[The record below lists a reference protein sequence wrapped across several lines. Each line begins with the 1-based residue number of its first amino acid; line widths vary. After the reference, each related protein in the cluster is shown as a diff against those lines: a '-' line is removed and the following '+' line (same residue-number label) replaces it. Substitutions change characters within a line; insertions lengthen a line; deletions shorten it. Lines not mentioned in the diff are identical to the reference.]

1 MSLTADSSGR
11 IDGVF
16 TIPADVPAGSKLVE
30 FIGATTQAQ
39 ATFVG
44 RGTLKTEE
52 LRMIN
57 SVVNRRLLTWKG
69 DPLAQTFILNQD
81 YQVAALDLW
90 FCDVGPTNVLIQIR
104 DVALGVPTLDVVAE
118 TLLTPDEITT
128 SGPTR
133 FKFPPVV
140 LEADREYAVVVACND
155 AVSSVA
161 IAELGQFDAT
171 AQQWVTSQPYQIGVL
186 LSSSNN
192 RTWTPHQTKDLTFR
206 LVAADYDVE
215 TNTTLEGSTTRTVAL
230 DDVEVVDADQLVV
243 FAAVER
249 PTSDTNVVFN
259 VGVDGETYSVVEGQP
274 FTLAERYTGTVT
286 LEAVLSGTY
295 TASPRLHRDVH
306 LLSGKRLESSD
317 YVSRA
322 MQCTDGTKLT
332 LYYNALLPGS
342 ASVDAFYE
350 ADGGGWVALP
360 IVDGDEL
367 GNGWLEVK
375 REVTSLSQ
383 PETRIKLVINGSAR
397 ALPKIKNLRVAVI

>member
-1 MSLTADSSGR
+1 MSVSANSAGR
-11 IDGVF
+11 IDGTF
-16 TIPADVPAGSKLVE
+16 TIPPDVPAGSKLVE
-30 FIGATTQAQ
+30 FIGAQTRAD

-44 RGTLKTEE
+44 RGTLRTEE

-57 SVVNRRLLTWKG
+57 SIVNRRLLTWNG
-69 DPLAQTFILNQD
+69 DPLAQTFILDSD
-81 YQVAALDLW
+81 YQVAAVDLW
-90 FCDVGPTNVLIQIR
+90 FCDIGPTNVLVQIR

-118 TLLTPDEITT
+118 TLMTPDEITT
-128 SGPTR
+128 DGPTR

-140 LEADREYAVVVACND
+140 LEASREYAIVLACND

-161 IAELGQFDAT
+161 IGELGQFDAEN
-171 AQQWVTSQPYQIGVL
+171 QQWVTSQPYQIGVL

-206 LVAADYDVE
+206 LLAADYNVE
-215 TNTTLEGSTTRTVAL
+215 TNTTLAGETTRTVAL
-230 DDVEVVDADQLVV
+230 ESQDVVDADQLVV

-259 VGVDGETYSVVEGQP
+259 VGVDGTTYTVVEGQT
-274 FTLAERYTGTVT
+274 FTLAARYTGTVT
-286 LEAVLSGTY
+286 LEAVLSGTH

-306 LLSGKRLESSD
+306 LLAGERLETSD

-322 MQCTDGTKLT
+322 MQCLDGTKLT
-332 LYYNALLPGS
+332 LYYNALLPGA

-360 IVDGDEL
+360 IVDGTPL
-367 GNGWLEVK
+367 GNGWLEIK
-375 REVTSLSQ
+375 CEATGLNQ
-383 PETRIKLVINGSAR
+383 PETRIKLTLNGSAR
-397 ALPKIKNLRVAVI
+397 ALPKVKNLRVAVI